1 MSRTPGD
8 KKSNYMLLSSV
19 QKQLINYVVTEVQFV
34 KYRTL
39 WTLLDVSF
47 IGKLL
52 EAGNFTGIAKIQ
64 NAHKN

>member
-1 MSRTPGD
+1 M
-8 KKSNYMLLSSV
+8 
-19 QKQLINYVVTEVQFV
+19 

-64 NAHKN
+64 NAQKN